1 MKSVSHIDIVNLAFT
16 QFAKNEVLLDK
27 AQKAERQNYLFR
39 AMLLN
44 YIEHQPVRIYFKNH
58 QNDLLEIECAV
69 IAVTDDHV
77 MLKSGCII
85 PVQSI
90 VLIELL

>member
-1 MKSVSHIDIVNLAFT
+1 MKSVSHIDIANFPVI
-16 QFAKNEVLLDK
+16 QFAKTEVLLDK
-27 AQKAERQNYLFR
+27 AQKVERKNHLLR

-44 YIEHQPVRIYFKNH
+44 YVEHQPVHIFFKNH
-58 QNDLLEIECAV
+58 QDDLFEIECAV

-77 MLKSGCII
+77 MLKSGFIL

-90 VLIELL
+90 QLIELL